1 VKGTGCLGRI
11 NLLPHNKTLSLLA
24 STNPVRFV
32 YIQQPSHSCFPLAR
46 RLFCF
51 LELVTRAKSAQFC
64 RFCFRPICHSLVIM
78 KATTSS
84 AVLGALAA
92 FCVQTG
98 TAIPTVD
105 ESYPYTG
112 PAVPIGDWVDPT
124 INGNG
129 KGFLRLVEPPAVVP
143 SSSKPTNNI
152 NVIALSYIP
161 NGINIHY
168 QTPFGLGVA
177 PSVKWGT
184 TATDLA
190 SEATGSSHS

>member
-1 VKGTGCLGRI
+1 
-11 NLLPHNKTLSLLA
+11 
-24 STNPVRFV
+24 
-32 YIQQPSHSCFPLAR
+32 
-46 RLFCF
+46 
-51 LELVTRAKSAQFC
+51 
-64 RFCFRPICHSLVIM
+64 M

-98 TAIPTVD
+98 NTIPTVD

-129 KGFLRLVEPPAVVP
+129 KGFPRLVEPPAVVP

-161 NGINIHY
+161 QGINIHY

-184 TATDLA
+184 SATDLG
-190 SEATGSSHS
+190 STATGLSHTCVYTINQHQWVSEFVTQYWVSMYCGSRDI

>member
-1 VKGTGCLGRI
+1 
-11 NLLPHNKTLSLLA
+11 
-24 STNPVRFV
+24 
-32 YIQQPSHSCFPLAR
+32 
-46 RLFCF
+46 
-51 LELVTRAKSAQFC
+51 
-64 RFCFRPICHSLVIM
+64 M

-84 AVLGALAA
+84 AVIAALAA
-92 FCVQTG
+92 FCAQTG
-98 TAIPTVD
+98 DAIPTVD

-129 KGFLRLVEPPAVVP
+129 KGFPRLVEPPAVVP

-161 NGINIHY
+161 QGINIHY
-168 QTPFGLGVA
+168 QTSFGLGVA

-184 TATDLA
+184 SATDLG
-190 SEATGSSHS
+190 STVTGLSHTCVY

>member
-1 VKGTGCLGRI
+1 
-11 NLLPHNKTLSLLA
+11 
-24 STNPVRFV
+24 
-32 YIQQPSHSCFPLAR
+32 
-46 RLFCF
+46 
-51 LELVTRAKSAQFC
+51 
-64 RFCFRPICHSLVIM
+64 M
-78 KATTSS
+78 KATTTSV
-84 AVLGALAA
+84 VLGTFAA
-92 FCVQTG
+92 ICVQTG
-98 TAIPTVD
+98 GAIPTVD

-129 KGFLRLVEPPAVVP
+129 KGFSRLVEPPAVVP

-161 NGINIHY
+161 QGINIHY

-184 TATDLA
+184 SATNLN
-190 SEATGSSHS
+190 SEATGNSHT

>member
-1 VKGTGCLGRI
+1 
-11 NLLPHNKTLSLLA
+11 
-24 STNPVRFV
+24 
-32 YIQQPSHSCFPLAR
+32 
-46 RLFCF
+46 
-51 LELVTRAKSAQFC
+51 
-64 RFCFRPICHSLVIM
+64 M

-92 FCVQTG
+92 FCVQAG
-98 TAIPTVD
+98 NAIPTVD

-112 PAVPIGDWVDPT
+112 PAVPVGDWVDPT

-129 KGFLRLVEPPAVVP
+129 KGFPRLVEPPAVVP
-143 SSSKPTNNI
+143 SSTKPTNNI

-161 NGINIHY
+161 QGINIHY

-184 TATDLA
+184 SATDLD
-190 SEATGSSHS
+190 STVTGLSRTCVYTFIYGHSPRFTKCN

>member
-1 VKGTGCLGRI
+1 
-11 NLLPHNKTLSLLA
+11 
-24 STNPVRFV
+24 
-32 YIQQPSHSCFPLAR
+32 
-46 RLFCF
+46 
-51 LELVTRAKSAQFC
+51 
-64 RFCFRPICHSLVIM
+64 M

-84 AVLGALAA
+84 ALLAALAA
-92 FCVQTG
+92 LCVQTG
-98 TAIPTVD
+98 CAIPTVD

-129 KGFLRLVEPPAVVP
+129 KGFPRLVEPPAVVP
-143 SSSKPTNNI
+143 SSSNPTNNI

-161 NGINIHY
+161 QGINIHY

-184 TATDLA
+184 SATDLE
-190 SEATGSSHS
+190 STATGLSHTYVSRISLWLAIAWWTQKQHQVFNVPSQARHFKCFLSKCLLDFLCIQSLLFFDCTEILEISVLSLSGFDIGH